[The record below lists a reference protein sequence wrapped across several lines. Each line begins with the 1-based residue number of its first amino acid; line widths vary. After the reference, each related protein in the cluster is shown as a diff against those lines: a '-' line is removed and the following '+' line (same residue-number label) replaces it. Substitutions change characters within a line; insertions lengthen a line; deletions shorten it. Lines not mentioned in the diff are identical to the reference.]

1 MLTKTPTAAKIT
13 ITKTKSSSNNK
24 KLQRAGAKTT
34 NNTEQQQQQQ
44 QQQKQQQQRFTHSP
58 ELVVKTED
66 RRRMAEFP
74 LSTSV
79 EKGEEGRRL
88 RRLLSRRDV
97 ARRSRMAQTLAE

>member
-1 MLTKTPTAAKIT
+1 VTSC
-13 ITKTKSSSNNK
+13 SSLCHHVDRNNNSGKNNNNK
-24 KLQRAGAKTT
+24 NK
-34 NNTEQQQQQQ
+34 EQQQQQQ
-44 QQQKQQQQRFTHSP
+44 QQQQRRRFTHSP

-74 LSTSV
+74 LSTSG